1 METKVVQLFEEFL
14 FCVVLEKNVFEQ
26 IGVGNPFDC
35 NVSLILLNSDFLLL
49 SLLMIFSALEYKVQA
64 MLTFWEKG

>member
-26 IGVGNPFDC
+26 IGAGNPLDC

-49 SLLMIFSALEYKVQA
+49 SLLMIFSALEYKVRA
-64 MLTFWEKG
+64 VLTFWEKG